1 MVDKLRERVTNFIIE
16 ILLVCILTVASVL
29 WTFNS
34 AIAVQETK
42 LNTYEKNIEQ
52 LRVENREEHRQI
64 MDKLMEMQ
72 RGSK

>member
-1 MVDKLRERVTNFIIE
+1 MVDKLKERVTNFIIE

-34 AIAVQETK
+34 ALAVQESR
-42 LNTYEKNIEQ
+42 LNAYEKNIEQ

>member
-34 AIAVQETK
+34 ALAVQESR